1 MNVLNSVDL
10 VPPDH
15 RAFVGQKFFLVDIL
29 WVQNIFSSV
38 FCGSKLFLV
47 GISCVRNFYSWAFR
61 RFKSFSRG
69 YFVDPKLYM
78 TFNKLQ

>member
-29 WVQNIFSSV
+29 WVQNIFRRYFVGLNFSLWV
-38 FCGSKLFLV
+38 FRASEIFTRGHFVGPKVFLV
-47 GISCVRNFYSWAFR
+47 GISWIQNFI
-61 RFKSFSRG
+61 
-69 YFVDPKLYM
+69 
-78 TFNKLQ
+78 